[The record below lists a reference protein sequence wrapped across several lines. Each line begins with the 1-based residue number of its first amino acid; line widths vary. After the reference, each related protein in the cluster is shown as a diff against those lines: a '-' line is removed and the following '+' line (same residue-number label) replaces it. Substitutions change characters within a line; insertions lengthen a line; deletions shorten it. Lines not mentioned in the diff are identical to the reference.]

1 MKIIIS
7 QRAHSSLESLLHHL
21 SPDCG
26 AFHKA
31 GASSNGPA
39 MIPRPWWRY
48 TYRPILVLRWLTLGT
63 QIGISPCH
71 PRLCSWR
78 NGDGATSLPRL
89 LLYCSARRT
98 WHPESKGSGRR
109 SWSFPQTP
117 PNISNDQCSSRW
129 LQSTSLP
136 CGCTLSLP
144 HLSIWSP
151 QWTLLVYHWIEAH
164 QGCER
169 ALVLIK
175 SLERAQTNAHYKL
188 LPW

>member
-7 QRAHSSLESLLHHL
+7 QRAHSSLESLLYHL

-31 GASSNGPA
+31 GASSNGLV

-63 QIGISPCH
+63 QIGISSCH
-71 PRLCSWR
+71 PRLCSWW

-89 LLYCSARRT
+89 LLYCSARCT

-117 PNISNDQCSSRW
+117 PNISNDWCSSRW

-144 HLSIWSP
+144 HLSVWSP
-151 QWTLLVYHWIEAH
+151 QWTLLIYHWIKAQ

-169 ALVLIK
+169 ALASVKL
-175 SLERAQTNAHYKL
+175 LECAQTNAHYKL
-188 LPW
+188 PPW